1 MAKPLPK
8 ILTNRKA
15 AHLLIAKLQ
24 NLQIRFEG
32 WKDARAAR
40 KARAR
45 KP

>member
-1 MAKPLPK
+1 MAKALPT

-15 AHLLIAKLQ
+15 AHLIIAKLAH
-24 NLQIRFEG
+24 LLIRFEG
-32 WKDARAAR
+32 WKDARAAQ